1 MTILQ
6 PINADLTFDKL
17 FPQYVA
23 ITVNFSLSEKKK
35 VLKPTLPWVV
45 NLSG

>member
-35 VLKPTLPWVV
+35 GFETYLALG
-45 NLSG
+45 S

>member
-6 PINADLTFDKL
+6 PINDDLTFNKL

-23 ITVNFSLSEKKK
+23 IMVNFSLSGKKI
-35 VLKPTLPWVV
+35 LKPTLPWVV
-45 NLSG
+45 NLSR